1 MKNKLS
7 ILLLLLTLASVSVFA
22 QQPLWLRYPS
32 ISPDGS
38 QIVFTYQGDLYIVNI
53 SGGKAV
59 QLTSHAAHDFM
70 PIWFP
75 DGQSIAFA
83 SDRFGNFDIFKM
95 PASGGIPTR
104 LTYHSANDY
113 PASVSPD
120 GKDVLFNSLRNDQAS
135 YADFP
140 NGTMPEL
147 YQVSANGGRNLMTL
161 TTPSEA
167 AVYNASKTK
176 LYFQDRKGY
185 ENTWRKH
192 HQSSIARDLWV
203 YDSKNGSY
211 TQLTQFAGEDRN
223 PVVDA
228 DENYLYYLSEASG
241 SFNVHR
247 LTLKGGGLEKSQ
259 LTSFKNHPVR
269 FLSMA
274 KNGTL
279 CFSYDGEIY
288 TMKSGG
294 QPVNVNIAIQADSKL
309 NPYEI
314 LQINSGATQL
324 AVSPNGKEVAFIV
337 RGEIFVSAMEGGVTK
352 RITNTPEQERTVSF
366 SKDGRSLVYA
376 GERNNNWNIYM
387 TSLARSE
394 EPYFYASTILKETP
408 VVATDAEE
416 FQPAFS
422 PDGKE
427 VAYLEERTALKV
439 VNLASKSSRLIMS
452 KEKSYSYS
460 DGDQS
465 FAWSPDGKWFLVS
478 FLMENHWIKD
488 IGLVSA
494 AGNSEII
501 NLTKSGFG
509 DFGAEW
515 MMNGKMMIWFS
526 DRDGMKN
533 HGSWGAS
540 SDVYGMF
547 FTQEAY
553 DQFKLN
559 ENDYKLW
566 KEKED
571 EKKKEPAESKS
582 DADKKTKP
590 APEEKKS
597 EDIAINLKGLDE
609 RKARLTIHSSLL
621 GDAIVSEDGEK
632 LFYTTT
638 VEKGVDLWTTNL
650 RTRETKI
657 LSKLG
662 DNANSLTIS
671 KDGKKLYAIVDGKP
685 SKIDTETGKK
695 ETITINGEMMLYKKQ
710 ELSYIYDHAWRQ
722 VVKKFYVTD
731 LHGVDWNYYK
741 KAYAKFLPHVSN
753 NWEFAEMLSELLGE
767 LNASHTGCNYSP
779 GSRNGDATASLGIIP
794 DQKYA
799 GNGILVSHVLLNGP
813 LDKAESKVRK
823 GTIIEKIDGETINPE
838 SDYFQFLNLKTG
850 KNTLLSLY
858 NPVTRQR
865 WEEVIKPI
873 SLGAENELLYQRW
886 IDNRAAQVDSLSGG
900 KVGYIHVRGM
910 NDPSFRTLFEE
921 ALGKHAN
928 RESLII
934 DTRSNGGGWLH
945 DDLVTFLGG
954 KKYLDVVARGQ
965 YLGFESQ
972 RKWVK
977 PSAVLIGESN
987 YSDAHMFPYA
997 YDARSL
1003 GVTVG
1008 MPIPGTATAVWWE
1021 QQIDPTLVFGIP
1033 QVGMVG
1039 SDGKYLENTQLEPD
1053 VKVKNR
1059 YETLIKGQDE
1069 QLQKAVEI
1077 LVRQQTE
1084 KPTPPESIKNPE
1096 KKTNK

>member
-1 MKNKLS
+1 MKNKIS
-7 ILLLLLTLASVSVFA
+7 VLLLFFTLVRVSAFA

-38 QIVFTYQGDLYIVNI
+38 QIVFTYQGDLYSVST

-70 PIWFP
+70 PVWFP

-83 SDRFGNFDIFKM
+83 SDRFGNFDVFKM
-95 PASGGIPTR
+95 PATGGIPVR
-104 LTYHSANDY
+104 LTYHSANDF
-113 PASVSPD
+113 PTSVSPD
-120 GKDVLFNSLRNDQAS
+120 GKDVLFNSLRNDLEA
-135 YADFP
+135 YAEFP

-176 LYFQDRKGY
+176 IYFQDRKGF
-185 ENTWRKH
+185 ENPWRKH

-203 YDSKNGSY
+203 YDSKNGSF
-211 TQLTQFAGEDRN
+211 TQLTQFLGEDRN

-228 DENYLYYLSEASG
+228 DDNYLYYLSEQSG

-247 LTLKGGGLEKSQ
+247 LTLKGSGSEKIQ

-288 TMKSGG
+288 TLKNGG
-294 QPVNVNIAIQADSKL
+294 QPVKVNVSIQTDSKL

-314 LQINSGATQL
+314 IQVNNGATQL

-337 RGEIFVSAMEGGVTK
+337 RGEIFVAAMENGVTK

-376 GERNNNWNIYM
+376 AERDNNWNIYM
-387 TSLARSE
+387 TSMVRSE
-394 EPYFYASTILKETP
+394 EPYFYASTVLKETP

-439 VNLASKSSRLIMS
+439 INLASKNTRLIMP
-452 KEKSYSYS
+452 KNKSYSYS
-460 DGDQS
+460 DGDQNFS
-465 FAWSPDGKWFLVS
+465 WSPDGKWFLVS
-478 FLMENHWIKD
+478 FLLENHWITD

-501 NLTKSGFG
+501 NLTKSGYG
-509 DFGAEW
+509 DGNAEW

-553 DQFKLN
+553 DQYKLN
-559 ENDYKLW
+559 ESDYKLL
-566 KEKED
+566 KERED
-571 EKKKEPAESKS
+571 DKKKDSPESKSDKS

-590 APEEKKS
+590 EEKKS
-597 EDIAINLKGLDE
+597 DDLVFDFKGLDD

-621 GDAIVSEDGEK
+621 GDAVLSPDGEK
-632 LFYTTT
+632 LYYTT
-638 VEKGVDLWTTNL
+638 VIEKGVDLWTTNL
-650 RTRETKI
+650 RTRETKV

-662 DNANSLTIS
+662 DNAGSLTLS
-671 KDGKKLYAIVDGKP
+671 KDGKKLYAIVDGRP
-685 SKIDTETGKK
+685 SKIDVENGKK
-695 ETITINGEMMLYKKQ
+695 ENITINGEMLLYKKQ

-722 VVKKFYVTD
+722 VVKKFYVED
-731 LHGVDWNYYK
+731 LHGVNWTYYK
-741 KAYAKFLPHVSN
+741 KEYAKFLPHISN

-767 LNASHTGCNYSP
+767 LNASHTGCNYNP
-779 GSRNGDATASLGIIP
+779 GPRNGDVTASLGIIP
-794 DQKYA
+794 DQKYS

-838 SDYFQFLNLKTG
+838 DDYFKLLNLKVG

-858 NPVTRQR
+858 NPATKQR
-865 WEEVIKPI
+865 WEEVLKPI

-910 NDPSFRTLFEE
+910 NDPSFRTLFDE
-921 ALGKHAN
+921 ALGKYAN
-928 RESLII
+928 RESLIV

-954 KKYLDVVARGQ
+954 KKYIDVIPRGQ
-965 YLGFESQ
+965 YLGFEPQ
-972 RKWVK
+972 RKWTK

-987 YSDAHMFPYA
+987 YSDAHMFPFA
-997 YDARSL
+997 YDAKSL
-1003 GVTVG
+1003 GLTVG
-1008 MPIPGTATAVWWE
+1008 MPVPGTGTAVWWE

-1039 SDGKYLENTQLEPD
+1039 ADGKYLENTQLKPD
-1053 VKVKNR
+1053 VEVKNR

-1069 QLQKAVEI
+1069 QLQKAVEL
-1077 LVRQQTE
+1077 LVRQKTE
-1084 KPTPPESIKNPE
+1084 KPTPPENIKNPE
-1096 KKTNK
+1096 KKSN